1 MKSLCLS
8 FLVIVLFA
16 GPSYSA
22 SDKEIILS
30 FLNQNQPRNALD
42 YALSKI
48 EEHFNDARYHFLL
61 GRAYQE
67 LKLNVEA
74 LQHYSESIAL
84 DRSNYKAFINRAL
97 VKGALGNLRSS
108 TSDLNQ
114 AIRLNPNS
122 KEAYL
127 NLGFT
132 LAAQNSPNKAI
143 TYFTKSLEL
152 DPNFQEALRNRGI
165 TNHHL
170 GNKSEACIDW
180 RKSVELRK
188 NEIQEWVNE
197 YCNK

>member
-8 FLVIVLFA
+8 FLAIVLST

-42 YALSKI
+42 YALSKSKAYI
-48 EEHFNDARYHFLL
+48 NDARYHFLL

-67 LKLNVEA
+67 LKLNVES

-108 TSDLNQ
+108 TLDLNQ
-114 AIRLNPNS
+114 AIKLNPNS

-132 LAAQNSPNKAI
+132 FAAQNSPKKAI
-143 TYFTKSLEL
+143 NYFTKSLKL

-180 RKSVELRK
+180 RKSIELRK
-188 NEIQEWVNE
+188 NEIQEWVDE

>member
-8 FLVIVLFA
+8 FLAIVLLA
-16 GPSYSA
+16 EPSYSA

-42 YALSKI
+42 YALSKSNEYI
-48 EEHFNDARYHFLL
+48 NDSRYHFLL

-67 LKLNVEA
+67 LKLNVES

-108 TSDLNQ
+108 TLDMNQ
-114 AIRLNPNS
+114 AIKLNPNS

-132 LAAQNSPNKAI
+132 LAAQNNPNKALS
-143 TYFTKSLEL
+143 YFTKALKL

-180 RKSVELRK
+180 RKAIELRES
-188 NEIQEWVNE
+188 EIQKWVDE